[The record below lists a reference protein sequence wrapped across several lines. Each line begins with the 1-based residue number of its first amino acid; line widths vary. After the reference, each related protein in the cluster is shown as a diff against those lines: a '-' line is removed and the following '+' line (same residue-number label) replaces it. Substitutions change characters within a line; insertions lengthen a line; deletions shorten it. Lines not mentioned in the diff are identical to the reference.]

1 MNVLS
6 GCFSERKT
14 LYLLQKTAYYHSM
27 KRLLLLLT
35 SLLFVVTTNAQ
46 NDSQTEKKVFAN
58 QGEQEKYWAEVF
70 FKENYSAQSYPEFS
84 GKISEIDFNTF
95 KFDDQAIVLD
105 NINRSLKPIFLKGLL
120 YPQIIAND
128 ISFISS
134 LEELKFLNTSPK
146 VKRFKFWL
154 FSKNV
159 SNPSVYLLEITSE
172 QATEK
177 TDIKTFIENGKLTF
191 LKKGWTII

>member
-1 MNVLS
+1 
-6 GCFSERKT
+6 
-14 LYLLQKTAYYHSM
+14 M
-27 KRLLLLLT
+27 KHVLLLVT

-46 NDSQTEKKVFAN
+46 NDPQTEKKVFAN

-70 FKENYSAQSYPEFS
+70 FKDHYIAQSYPEFS
-84 GKISEIDFNTF
+84 GKITEIDFNTF
-95 KFDDQAIVLD
+95 KFDDKVIVLD

-120 YPQIIAND
+120 YPQIIADD

-154 FSKNV
+154 FKKNV
-159 SNPSVYLLEITSE
+159 SNPTVYLLEITNE

-177 TDIKTFIENGKLTF
+177 TDAKTFIENGKLTF

>member
-1 MNVLS
+1 MKYVL
-6 GCFSERKT
+6 F
-14 LYLLQKTAYYHSM
+14 LLA
-27 KRLLLLLT
+27 

-46 NDSQTEKKVFAN
+46 NDPQTEKKVFAN
-58 QGEQEKYWAEVF
+58 QGEQEKYRAEVF
-70 FKENYSAQSYPEFS
+70 FKENYIVQSYPEFS
-84 GKISEIDFNTF
+84 GKITEIDFNTF
-95 KFDDQAIVLD
+95 KFDDQVIVLD

-120 YPQIIAND
+120 YPQIIADD

-134 LEELKFLNTSPK
+134 LEELKFLNISPK
-146 VKRFKFWL
+146 VKRFKLWL
-154 FSKNV
+154 FKKNV
-159 SNPSVYLLEITSE
+159 SNPTVYLLEITNE

>member
-1 MNVLS
+1 MKYVL
-6 GCFSERKT
+6 F
-14 LYLLQKTAYYHSM
+14 LV
-27 KRLLLLLT
+27 T
-35 SLLFVVTTNAQ
+35 SLLFGVTTHAQ
-46 NDSQTEKKVFAN
+46 NDSQTEKKVFTN
-58 QGEQEKYWAEVF
+58 QGEQEKYQAEVF
-70 FKENYSAQSYPEFS
+70 FKDHYIAQSYPGFS
-84 GKISEIDFNTF
+84 GKITEIDFNTF
-95 KFDDQAIVLD
+95 KFDDQVIVLD

-120 YPQIIAND
+120 YPQIIATD

-159 SNPSVYLLEITSE
+159 SNPTVYLLEITNE
-172 QATEK
+172 EAIVK

-191 LKKGWTII
+191 LKRGWTII